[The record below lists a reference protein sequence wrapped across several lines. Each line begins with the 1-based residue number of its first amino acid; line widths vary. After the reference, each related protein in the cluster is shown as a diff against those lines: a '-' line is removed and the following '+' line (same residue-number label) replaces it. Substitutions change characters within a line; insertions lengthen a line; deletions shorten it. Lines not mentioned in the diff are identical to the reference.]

1 MDQGHHSSRLAGEG
15 SVSSEE
21 CRSCAISL
29 EISNEGA
36 GGSDHY
42 VAEDIDENVVVVSS
56 SLFAGLVVIPRLHA
70 GGLEELSV
78 VHRAGGARCTAA
90 GDTIGPGEK
99 SGDDDQSR
107 RENRTSRRGRSC
119 VLRGSA
125 ERPHGSE
132 GLPVNVSVSFDGP
145 IA

>member
-1 MDQGHHSSRLAGEG
+1 VDQGHHSSRLAGEG

-78 VHRAGGARCTAA
+78 VHRAEVLGALQRATRSVQERNPGMMTKVVVRTEPPAA
-90 GDTIGPGEK
+90 EGHACYQVLPGDHTDPK
-99 SGDDDQSR
+99 DSR
-107 RENRTSRRGRSC
+107 STS
-119 VLRGSA
+119 
-125 ERPHGSE
+125 P
-132 GLPVNVSVSFDGP
+132 
-145 IA
+145 